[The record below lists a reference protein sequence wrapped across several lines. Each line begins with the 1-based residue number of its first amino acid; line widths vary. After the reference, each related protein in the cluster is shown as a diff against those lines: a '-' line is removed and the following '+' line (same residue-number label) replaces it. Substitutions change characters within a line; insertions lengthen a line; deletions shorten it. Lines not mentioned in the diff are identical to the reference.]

1 MKMRP
6 PWLKTFILAGIVL
19 GVSLTVLG
27 LLAQWWP
34 ALDIVNNGLPFVAA
48 GTIVV
53 FGLAL
58 LVRDWRFIVPATLL
72 AAINVGLIFAGLQG
86 ATAEAAP
93 DSKRFLRVVT
103 FNLSFGNDRI
113 EGVDKFLNE
122 TDADIVVLQE
132 VTKDHLLTL
141 HTGLDARYPY
151 SRGEFGIVIFSKYP
165 IRADGR
171 VDRPGYPEWIR
182 LMARW
187 VEIDVNGTAVD
198 LVGVHLARPFYPV
211 LHEQDVTTLTQ
222 FVLTRKLPVIVAGD
236 FNMTPWTDQLKR
248 FTYVSGL
255 GRFNTF
261 HFTWPM
267 ARGNVPLLPL
277 VAIDNVFAS
286 SHFAKIATIGARRLG
301 SDHRAVIADI
311 ALAAQPGP
319 VAGKQS
325 GNIPLH
331 RLPSSL
337 NASR

>member
-6 PWLKTFILAGIVL
+6 PWLKTFIVAGIVL
-19 GVSLTVLG
+19 GTSLTVLG
-27 LLAQWWP
+27 LLAQRWP

-48 GTIVV
+48 GAIVL

-58 LVRDWRFIVPATLL
+58 LVRDWRLIVPAALP

-86 ATAEAAP
+86 AAAEAAP

-113 EGVDKFLNE
+113 DGVDKFLNE
-122 TDADIVVLQE
+122 TDADVVVLQE
-132 VTKDHLLTL
+132 VTKDHLLPL
-141 HTGLDARYPY
+141 HTGLDARYPH
-151 SRGEFGIVIFSKYP
+151 SRGEFGLVIFSKYP

-187 VEIDVNGTAVD
+187 VEIDVNGTAVEM
-198 LVGVHLARPFYPV
+198 VGVHLARPFYPV
-211 LHEQDVTTLTQ
+211 LHEHDVTTLTQ

-236 FNMTPWTDQLKR
+236 FNMTPWTDQQKR

-267 ARGNVPLLPL
+267 RWRRYQFVPL

-286 SHFAKIATIGARRLG
+286 PHFAKIATMGAPRLG

-311 ALAAQPGP
+311 ALAAPSQP
-319 VAGKQS
+319 
-325 GNIPLH
+325 
-331 RLPSSL
+331 
-337 NASR
+337 